1 MRVFGMFPVSSV
13 RVARPVHP
21 QRGIGEPASARP
33 SLRGYGTIGS
43 KAHWLGPAL
52 SSGTYA
58 VPQDCEANR
67 RRAVE
72 PAGTLQHARARMNG
86 LPSFPIVRSRSL
98 EEGYLAERFALRAGS
113 SQPGLRLF
121 RLSDNAFAPP
131 MVTRSRP
138 AEVAITPRL
147 PRLSSWAGTR
157 GFPARHIALRCC
169 QHPTF
174 LKSHRQVTKR
184 SGASDRLLVYL
195 NWYEHSRHRAT
206 QTCTGSP
213 NRTQG

>member
-121 RLSDNAFAPP
+121 GSPT
-131 MVTRSRP
+131 TRSPRP
-138 AEVAITPRL
+138 WSPEAVRPKWPSRL
-147 PRLSSWAGTR
+147 GCPDCPAGQEPVGFQR
-157 GFPARHIALRCC
+157 GTSRYAAANT
-169 QHPTF
+169 Q
-174 LKSHRQVTKR
+174 R
-184 SGASDRLLVYL
+184 S
-195 NWYEHSRHRAT
+195 
-206 QTCTGSP
+206 
-213 NRTQG
+213 

>member
-98 EEGYLAERFALRAGS
+98 EEGYLAERFALGRVAASLACGFS
-113 SQPGLRLF
+113 ALRQ
-121 RLSDNAFAPP
+121 R
-131 MVTRSRP
+131 VRP
-138 AEVAITPRL
+138 AHGHPKPSGRSGHHASVAPIVQLGRNPWVSSAAHRATLLPTPNV
-147 PRLSSWAGTR
+147 PEKPPPSDE
-157 GFPARHIALRCC
+157 ALRC
-169 QHPTF
+169 
-174 LKSHRQVTKR
+174 L
-184 SGASDRLLVYL
+184 G
-195 NWYEHSRHRAT
+195 
-206 QTCTGSP
+206 
-213 NRTQG
+213 